1 MFKTCENMQN
11 YVFHSVYFI
20 RNNVMPK
27 GKEAMS
33 IPYEPPSA
41 QFSPQWDGWTDKAG
55 GRGA

>member
-1 MFKTCENMQN
+1 
-11 YVFHSVYFI
+11 
-20 RNNVMPK
+20 MPK

-55 GRGA
+55 GRGAQQATKNQIESYVMEPVILL